1 LFLGPIALPVADL
14 RFWGPGAN
22 FKRAL
27 SIRIIIIIII
37 IIITYYI
44 QIIINSELICNQIM
58 YSSYN
63 YLKFLQAFLDVK
75 AVMTDD
81 SISIHLVQ

>member
-27 SIRIIIIIII
+27 SIRIIIII